1 VKDNILSQLKT
12 KFQNLGF
19 SAKAFEGVAEYL
31 AATVTEESQIE
42 TAISGV
48 EPLLKAFQGDIDS
61 RVTTAVKKRETELK
75 AQQAATQQQQ
85 QQSTQAAQQQQQAQQ
100 ANTAD
105 EVPAWAKTMMQ
116 KLEAFEKKETQSQL
130 LAKLKAKIADKVPE
144 SYLRGR
150 QISIETEDQIDA
162 LAQTLEADFSA
173 FKQDLINQGILAESP
188 KNATQSVKAGEAYA
202 AEAAALRNKR
212 GSVDNPVPGLLD
224 GI

>member
-19 SAKAFEGVAEYL
+19 STKAFEGVAEYL
-31 AATVTEESQIE
+31 ATTVTEESQIE

-85 QQSTQAAQQQQQAQQ
+85 QSTQAAQQQQQAQQ
-100 ANTAD
+100 ANTTD